1 MMDKN
6 RFPRGLKQYGFWHF
20 FYIFWHSFMKDYFKY
35 LTTSEEDINWG
46 LFLNVA
52 GTARILPK
60 TVYPP
65 NQHPSEYYFNWES
78 GRILK
83 EYQLN
88 YITGGAGIYEN
99 RYGKFQVKAGSVMI
113 TFPGE
118 WHRYR
123 PIRTTGW
130 TENYVGFNGRIAV
143 ELLKNQPFSV
153 KQPVISCGI
162 KEEIIDTYLKI
173 FELVEKERPGFQQ
186 IASGMVVKLLGYLV
200 SFEKRKEFSG
210 KPIARVIEQV
220 RFFMRQHIGTEFS
233 MEQLAQQHNVGY
245 SYFRKMFKKYT
256 GVSPAQYHLQLRIIR
271 AKELL
276 VSTDKTISEIAL
288 QLGFQNIYHF
298 SQLFKK
304 KTGLNPSVFRKGMN
318 GSRQE

>member
-1 MMDKN
+1 
-6 RFPRGLKQYGFWHF
+6 
-20 FYIFWHSFMKDYFKY
+20 MKDYFKY

-46 LFLNVA
+46 LYLNVA
-52 GTARILPK
+52 GTAKIAPK
-60 TVYPP
+60 TLYPSP
-65 NQHPSEYYFNWES
+65 NHPSEYYFNWES
-78 GRILK
+78 GRTLL

-88 YITGGAGIYEN
+88 YITEGTGIYEN
-99 RYGKFQVKAGSVMI
+99 KYGKFQVKPGSIMLV
-113 TFPGE
+113 FPNE

-130 TENYVGFNGRIAV
+130 TENYVGFSGRIAD
-143 ELLKNQPFSV
+143 ELLKNRVFSPA
-153 KQPVISCGI
+153 QPVIHYGS

-173 FELVEKERPGFQQ
+173 FDLVEKERPGFQQ

-200 SFEKRKEFSG
+200 SFEKQKGLSG
-210 KPIARVIEQV
+210 KRIAKVIEEV
-220 RFFMRQHIGTEFS
+220 RFQMRQHIEMEYN
-233 MEQLAQQHNVGY
+233 MEQLAKQHNVGY

-276 VSTDKTISEIAL
+276 VSTDINITEIAF

-298 SQLFKK
+298 SLLFKK
-304 KTGLNPSVFRKGMN
+304 KVGMSPSEFRKGLN
-318 GSRQE
+318 